1 MIVTIYLVIILC
13 IIPFVIK
20 TKAIK
25 KITKEEL
32 LQIVL
37 ICLGSILLIT
47 MLMFLEQT
55 LGHVNIKTYEDSMKN
70 LYVYKT
76 NYWYLLATVLEAA
89 IFEELI
95 FRFAAFKIMEQIFK
109 TVPYQKQFN
118 IICIAVLFGC
128 LHGVTEQKWYA
139 FICGV
144 ILGCLYYYRYDMTQ
158 KVLIED
164 SNVLRPIAFHLIFNF
179 IGWASMLV
187 VS

>member
-1 MIVTIYLVIILC
+1 MTVAAYLAIILC

-20 TKAIK
+20 AKVIK

-37 ICLGSILLIT
+37 MCLGSILLIAI
-47 MLMFLEQT
+47 LMFLGQT
-55 LGHVNIKTYEDSMKN
+55 LRLVDIKAYEDSMKS
-70 LYVYKT
+70 LYVYGT
-76 NYWYLLATVLEAA
+76 NYWYLLVTTLEAA

-95 FRFAAFKIMEQIFK
+95 FRFAAFSVMEQIFK

-128 LHGVTEQKWYA
+128 LHSVTEQKWYA
-139 FICGV
+139 FVCGV

-164 SNVLRPIAFHLIFNF
+164 SNILRPIVFHLIFNF
-179 IGWASMLV
+179 IGWASIFV
-187 VS
+187 VR